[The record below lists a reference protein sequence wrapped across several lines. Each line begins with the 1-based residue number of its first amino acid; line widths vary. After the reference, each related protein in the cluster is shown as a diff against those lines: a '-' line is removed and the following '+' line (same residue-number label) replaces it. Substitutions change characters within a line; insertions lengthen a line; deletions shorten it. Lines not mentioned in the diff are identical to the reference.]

1 MLLCVASDVVTSWEV
16 APSDVPETHLFVAAH
31 PLQEGNEGHEA
42 VIILGLAQLLHQR
55 LGLFLV
61 QFLAKVGQEEE
72 QLVANHGVV
81 LVFVIQLQDLNEV
94 VESTLVLGVL
104 GSLVDGVHLGLLQH
118 LLALFGLSSD
128 LSNSFEGGVE
138 VAGTEEISGVESI
151 NIAISLEVVDI
162 EGEVDGLHLLFL
174 KTQFSHF
181 VVGISSLLLS
191 LL

>member
-42 VIILGLAQLLHQR
+42 VIILGFAQLLHQR

-72 QLVANHGVV
+72 QLVADHGVV

-104 GSLVDGVHLGLLQH
+104 AGLVDGVHFALLQH
-118 LLALFGLSSD
+118 LLALLLLASD
-128 LSNSFEGGVE
+128 LGDGLEGGVE
-138 VAGTEEISGVESI
+138 VAGSQQVAGVEGVDLTV
-151 NIAISLEVVDI
+151 ALEVVDV
-162 EGEVDGLHLLFL
+162 EGEVESLDLLFL
-174 KTQFSHF
+174 KTKLSHC
-181 VVGISSLLLS
+181 VVVSSLLS
-191 LL
+191 HY